1 MEIRNRKKTGFPVP
15 YESWL
20 RNDLKDVI
28 WGVLTDRKTID
39 RGYFGKNAIEG
50 LLRANASGAN
60 YSKEIFSLLN
70 LEIWQRTFLEQE
82 QVVLH

>member
-1 MEIRNRKKTGFPVP
+1 
-15 YESWL
+15 
-20 RNDLKDVI
+20 
-28 WGVLTDRKTID
+28 LTDRKTID